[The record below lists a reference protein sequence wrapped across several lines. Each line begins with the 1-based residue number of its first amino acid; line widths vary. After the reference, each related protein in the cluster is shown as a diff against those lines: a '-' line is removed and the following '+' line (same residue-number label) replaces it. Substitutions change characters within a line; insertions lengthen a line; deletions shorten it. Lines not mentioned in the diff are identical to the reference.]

1 MPKSQVRMCP
11 MPNDQGP
18 AQVSKA
24 KVSKA
29 QQRGASASLN
39 YKLTLGTV
47 FGFKIPVPSAEC
59 MGKPEE
65 NERKM
70 RWGDAIKI
78 LHFKK
83 EKFSLWPKASL
94 QATGSSGLRAKLHT
108 PPRHTPKQRPPSHTK
123 PYHLSRSDARGRAR
137 TRSDALGRARALS
150 DARKITGAFGR
161 AQTLGRARALGR
173 ARTLGRVPMRSVAL
187 GGAGSQAAL
196 FAFDEFVL
204 GRGSCGHSFW
214 ARGIGPSS
222 PTPKVQ

>member
-1 MPKSQVRMCP
+1 MCP
-11 MPNDQGP
+11 VPNDQGP

-59 MGKPEE
+59 IGKPNE

-70 RWGDAIKI
+70 RWGGDAIKV

-83 EKFSLWPKASL
+83 EKFSLWPKANL

-108 PPRHTPKQRPPSHTK
+108 PPRHTPKQRPPPHTK
-123 PYHLSRSDARGRAR
+123 PYHLSPLSHKSYAQTCIYAGAHRVSSLHTSCDTWAVVMEYASFGL
-137 TRSDALGRARALS
+137 SFRALTS
-150 DARKITGAFGR
+150 LLAHAMCHICM
-161 AQTLGRARALGR
+161 LS
-173 ARTLGRVPMRSVAL
+173 VPLLMGCLRDHRHIP
-187 GGAGSQAAL
+187 GSA
-196 FAFDEFVL
+196 
-204 GRGSCGHSFW
+204 
-214 ARGIGPSS
+214 IGPRLLLRLA
-222 PTPKVQ
+222 VVMYMHLRLE